1 MKPNTKFEL
10 SVNDIEI
17 IEKALRAKAGR
28 RGMKILQGDKDFKA
42 LKDEADEIMDLLGR
56 IHQQKVWF
64 RPKKQ
69 TYVGG

>member
-1 MKPNTKFEL
+1 MKPNTKFDL

-17 IEKALRAKAGR
+17 IESALRAKAGR
-28 RGMKILQGDKDFKA
+28 RGMKILAGEGDYKQ
-42 LKDEADEIMDLLGR
+42 LKSEAEEIMDLLGR
-56 IHQQKVWF
+56 LHQQKIWY

>member
-17 IEKALRAKAGR
+17 IEKALKAKAGR
-28 RGMKILQGDKDFKA
+28 RGMKILKGEGDFDR
-42 LKDEADEIMDLLGR
+42 LKVETDEIMDLLGR
-56 IHQQKVWF
+56 LHQQKIWY
-64 RPKKQ
+64 RPKNE

>member
-17 IEKALRAKAGR
+17 IEKALKAKAGR
-28 RGMKILQGDKDFKA
+28 RGMKILKGEGDFDR
-42 LKDEADEIMDLLGR
+42 LKVETDEIMDLLGR
-56 IHQQKVWF
+56 IHQQKIWY
-64 RPKKQ
+64 RPKNE